1 MPDDF
6 RSKILKLKWGD
17 MTAIVWKDTGDVH
30 MLTYMYIHNPLA
42 DSNYSD
48 KSEICP
54 EAKHCGGLQLLHS
67 LS

>member
-17 MTAIVWKDTGDVH
+17 MTAIVWKDKSDVH
-30 MLTYMYIHNPLA
+30 MLTYIHNPLA
-42 DSNYSD
+42 ECNYCD

-54 EAKHCGGLQLLHS
+54 EAKYCGGLQLPHG